1 MTMNKNKLPALLLPL
16 LLIGAPLLLAQDHYV
31 MSLLVASMVIGGIA
45 LSWALLGNLGGMISF
60 GHAAFFGVGAYTS
73 AVLSMKFGV
82 PVLLGLLL
90 GGVGALIAALAMLP
104 VLRLRGPYF
113 ALAILAY
120 AHIFR
125 ILATE
130 WTSMTGGSG
139 GLSNIARLP
148 TVMGVDLSSKIGAYF
163 VILLIVAVFAL
174 VYARVRESHYGL
186 ALRAMH
192 ESEDATRVVGVNSTV
207 LKGMMLLLSA
217 FMCGVVGAF
226 NAHYISFLEP
236 DYAFSALWVTI
247 PIVAA
252 IFGGYRSITGPVVG
266 AVVVYLLDQ
275 LVFKNII
282 PSGHQLVLGALL
294 VAATEQG
301 ICALTLGSEP
311 EELLRQLQD
320 RFPHADLAPGDA
332 AFEQTL
338 AQVLTALDDPRQGAA
353 LPLDVRGTAFQQR
366 VWQALRAVPPHPP
379 HGRVHE

>member
-90 GGVGALIAALAMLP
+90 GGVGALVAALAMLP

-163 VILLIVAVFAL
+163 VILLIVVVFAL

-294 VAATEQG
+294 VAMIVFSPDG
-301 ICALTLGSEP
+301 LLP
-311 EELLRQLQD
+311 LLRKLGKGKSAGGK
-320 RFPHADLAPGDA
+320 HAA
-332 AFEQTL
+332 T
-338 AQVLTALDDPRQGAA
+338 
-353 LPLDVRGTAFQQR
+353 
-366 VWQALRAVPPHPP
+366 
-379 HGRVHE
+379 